1 MKRFKKNEILDLE
14 FQKAV
19 KKPIPVRCIQIDEPF
34 EVETMEGVL
43 KGKKG
48 DYLII
53 GNHGDMNP
61 IDKEIFLKTYEVV
74 SR

>member
-43 KGKKG
+43 QGKKG

-53 GNHGDMNP
+53 GNYGDMNP
-61 IDKEIFLKTYEVV
+61 IYKEIFLKTYEIVN
-74 SR
+74 S